1 MIKNAIVG
9 QSGGPTSVINSSLA
23 GVVTNLMDKRIP
35 KIYGMRYGIKGLLE
49 KNLINMSDY
58 ITEEID
64 MELLK
69 RTPASFLGSCRYKLP
84 TADENEEVY
93 VKIFRILEELN
104 IGFFFYIGGNDSMDT
119 AYKLSEYGN
128 ATNSPVRFMGVI
140 KTIDNDLA
148 VTDHCPGY
156 GSAAKY
162 IATTTKELMLDA
174 NVYDTEQVYIMEV
187 MGRNAGWLAGASAL
201 SRGID
206 CDGPD
211 CIYMPEIDFSVDDFL
226 ERVSGISKEGRNAFM
241 VVSEGIK
248 LSDGTYVSQLS
259 SENSIVDAFGHKMLT
274 GAARYLSE
282 AVTAKL
288 GLKSRVVELS
298 SVQRAAA
305 HIMSRVDMIEAFQV
319 GSASVSAAWE
329 GATGRVIVLKRVS
342 DDPYLCVTDI
352 SEIKKI
358 ANIEKKVP
366 LEWIARTKDDVTH
379 QFIRYAT
386 PLIQAELT
394 PFMVN
399 GIPRHLTI
407 ESKDR
412 LRMTGL

>member
-1 MIKNAIVG
+1 MIKNAVVG

-23 GVVTNLMDKRIP
+23 GVVTNLMDRRIP
-35 KIYGMRYGIKGLLE
+35 KIYGMRFGIKGLLA

-69 RTPASFLGSCRYKLP
+69 RTPASFLGTCRYKLP
-84 TADENEEVY
+84 SVEEDEEIY
-93 VKIFRILEELN
+93 VKIFKVFEELN
-104 IGFFFYIGGNDSMDT
+104 VGFFFYIGGNDSMDT

-174 NVYDTEQVYIMEV
+174 NAYDIKQVYILEV

-206 CDGPD
+206 CEGPNG
-211 CIYMPEIDFSVDDFL
+211 IFMPEVVFDVDNFL
-226 ERVSGISKEGRNAFM
+226 EKVSNMSKEGQNVFM
-241 VVSEGIK
+241 VVSEGIQ
-248 LSDGTYVSQLS
+248 LADGTYVSQLT
-259 SENSIVDAFGHKMLT
+259 NDTGIVDAFGHKMLT

-282 AVTAKL
+282 TVTGKL
-288 GLKSRVVELS
+288 GLKSRAIELS
-298 SVQRAAA
+298 AAQRSAA
-305 HIMSRVDMIEAFQV
+305 HINSRVDMEEAFQV
-319 GSASVSAAWE
+319 GSAAVSAAWE
-329 GATGRVIVLKRVS
+329 GATGKVIVLKRIS
-342 DDPYLCVTDI
+342 DDPYLCITDVVA
-352 SEIKKI
+352 IKKL

-366 LEWIARTKDDVTH
+366 LEWITRNKDDVTH
-379 QFIRYAT
+379 EFIRYAT

-399 GIPRHLTI
+399 GIPRHITVA
-407 ESKDR
+407 SKDR
-412 LRMTGL
+412 LRIG

>member
-1 MIKNAIVG
+1 MVKNAIVG
-9 QSGGPTSVINSSLA
+9 QSGGPSSVINSSLA
-23 GVVTNLMDKRIP
+23 GVVGNLMDRRIP
-35 KIYGMRYGIKGLLE
+35 KIYGMRFGIKGLLE
-49 KNLINMSDY
+49 KNLIDMSDY

-69 RTPASFLGSCRYKLP
+69 RTPASFLGTCRFKLP
-84 TADENEEVY
+84 SVDENEEIY
-93 VKIFRILEELN
+93 VKIFKILEELN

-148 VTDHCPGY
+148 VTDHCPGF

-174 NVYDTEQVYIMEV
+174 NAYDIKQVYIIEV

-206 CDGPD
+206 CEGPD
-211 CIYMPEIDFSVDDFL
+211 GIFMPEVNFDVDKFL
-226 ERVSGISKEGRNAFM
+226 EKTAKIGSHKNVIM
-241 VVSEGIK
+241 VISEGIQ
-248 LSDGTYVSQLS
+248 LADGRYVSEIS
-259 SENSIVDAFGHKMLT
+259 SESGIVDAFGHKLLT
-274 GAARYLSE
+274 GAGRYL
-282 AVTAKL
+282 ADTIQQKL
-288 GLKSRVVELS
+288 GLKSRTIELS
-298 SVQRAAA
+298 ASQRAAA
-305 HIMSRVDMIEAFQV
+305 HILSRVDMNEAFQV
-319 GSASVSAAWE
+319 GSAAVSAAWE
-329 GATGRVIVLKRVS
+329 GATGKVIVLKRLS
-342 DDPYLCVTDI
+342 DDPYICVTDVVG
-352 SEIKKI
+352 IKQL

-366 LEWIARTKDDVTH
+366 LEWITKEKDDVTH
-379 QFIRYAT
+379 EFVRYAS

-399 GIPRHLTI
+399 GIPRHITV

-412 LRMTGL
+412 LRMN

>member
-23 GVVTNLMDKRIP
+23 GVVTNLMDRRIP
-35 KIYGMRYGIKGLLE
+35 KIFGMRYGIKGLLDQ
-49 KNLINMSDY
+49 NLINMEDY

-69 RTPASFLGSCRYKLP
+69 RTPASFLGTCRYKLP
-84 TADENEEVY
+84 TAEENEELY
-93 VKIFRILEELN
+93 VKIFKILEDLN

-128 ATNSPVRFMGVI
+128 ATNSSVRFMGVI

-174 NVYDTEQVYIMEV
+174 NAYDTKQVYILEV

-206 CDGPD
+206 CEGPD
-211 CIYMPEIDFSVDDFL
+211 GIFMPEVVFDVDKFL
-226 ERVSGISKEGRNAFM
+226 EKVANTTKQDRNVFM
-241 VVSEGIK
+241 VVSEGIQ
-248 LSDGTYVSQLS
+248 LTDGTYVSQLTS
-259 SENSIVDAFGHKMLT
+259 DTGIVDAFGHKMLT
-274 GAARYLSE
+274 GAGRYLAE
-282 AVTAKL
+282 TVTEKL
-288 GLKSRVVELS
+288 GLKSRAIELS
-298 SVQRAAA
+298 AAQRSAA
-305 HIMSRVDMIEAFQV
+305 HILSRVDMNEAFQV
-319 GSASVSAAWE
+319 GSAAVSAAWE
-329 GATGRVIVLKRVS
+329 GSTGRVVILKRIS
-342 DDPYLCVTDI
+342 DDPYLCVTDVV
-352 SEIKKI
+352 EIKKL

-366 LEWIARTKDDVTH
+366 LEWITREKDDVTH

-399 GIPRHLTI
+399 GIPRHITV

-412 LRMTGL
+412 LRMG

>member
-23 GVVTNLMDKRIP
+23 GVVTNLMDRRIP

-49 KNLINMSDY
+49 RNLINMSDY

-69 RTPASFLGSCRYKLP
+69 RTPGSFLGSCRFKLP
-84 TADENEEVY
+84 PADEDEEVY
-93 VKIFRILEELN
+93 VKIFKIFEELN

-119 AYKLSEYGN
+119 AFKLSEYGN

-162 IATTTKELMLDA
+162 IATTVKELILDA
-174 NVYDTEQVYIMEV
+174 NVYDTKQAYIIEA

-206 CDGPD
+206 CEGPD
-211 CIYMPEIDFSVDDFL
+211 CIFMPEIPFSVEDFL
-226 ERVSGISKEGRNAFM
+226 DRTEKIIKEGRNAFM
-241 VVSEGIK
+241 VVSEGVQ
-248 LSDGTYVSQLS
+248 LADGTYVSQLS
-259 SENSIVDAFGHKMLT
+259 SSNAIVDAFGHQLLT
-274 GAARYLSE
+274 GAGRYLSE
-282 AVTAKL
+282 AVTSKL
-288 GLKSRVVELS
+288 GIKSRSVEFS
-298 SVQRAAA
+298 SIQRCAA
-305 HIMSRVDMIEAFQV
+305 HMMSRVDMNEAFQV

-329 GATGRVIVLKRVS
+329 GATGRGIVLKRIS

-352 SEIKKI
+352 AEINKI

-366 LEWIARTKDDVTH
+366 LEWIARNKVDVTH

-386 PLIQAELT
+386 PLIQAELI

-399 GIPRHLTI
+399 GIPRHITI

-412 LRMTGL
+412 LRMG